1 VAKRGGR
8 YGFPAASPTLALPN
22 KCLAQSNK
30 SSTGAEATKKRPD
43 SVHDEHSAPCI
54 AAKLQSASENK
65 GDQMWGVLNFGAKLA
80 SRYLLPR
87 HWIRY
92 VLLAS
97 VVVLAILNAL
107 LVDAKLY
114 WTAGLTG
121 VLAVVGLIVLGIQ
134 FIRASREKAERQRLQ
149 AETAARR
156 AAAAQARAEK
166 IHQVRTSVT
175 EAAKGLGGG
184 AAHLTK
190 SRAAS
195 FADLTKNS
203 AAGLANH

>member
-1 VAKRGGR
+1 
-8 YGFPAASPTLALPN
+8 
-22 KCLAQSNK
+22 
-30 SSTGAEATKKRPD
+30 
-43 SVHDEHSAPCI
+43 
-54 AAKLQSASENK
+54 
-65 GDQMWGVLNFGAKLA
+65 MWGVLNFGAKLA

-97 VVVLAILNAL
+97 VVVLAILNGL

-121 VLAVVGLIVLGIQ
+121 VLAVVGLIVFGIQ

-166 IHQVRTSVT
+166 IQKVRTSVT
-175 EAAKGLGGG
+175 EAAKGLGGS

-190 SRAAS
+190 SSAAN

-203 AAGLANH
+203 AAGLANVTSSAAHLTKSSAANFADLTKRGVAGSRDRLGAWRNKPSTE